1 METQQSFFE
10 YIRGERENN
19 DSVIEVVGPRVC
31 YYKFNFVVGNN
42 SKDKAYKGVLYYEK
56 DGEIAHVK
64 FVKVDKEETARSA
77 FKYFS
82 RISDEG
88 ILRPWF
94 YVFCKQKCFRSL
106 PYNEELV
113 NGVWT
118 VCYDHYDESL
128 YNWVK
133 RVVRDTGSSYT
144 ESSKLPI
151 KNARNCLH
159 PYWIETISQLINVVA
174 RVHGKGFFHSS
185 LKKKENYVMG
195 EKCLKI
201 INFGCSLEGKNQ
213 TYQDELKK
221 DNFVDIKIML
231 GYLFESLLAPKTPSS
246 KKKAT
251 NFDLS
256 KEWIEANRFLKF
268 FYYIHIWNYE
278 KFVSKLLGHPFL
290 KSPQERLEWIDTV
303 NNDRKDPS
311 TQWDVLTVLGKVDF
325 FVFASWKGMSKNAN
339 VYTVEEADHAVRRHF
354 DNFLEVLY
362 VCWSCR

>member
-1 METQQSFFE
+1 
-10 YIRGERENN
+10 
-19 DSVIEVVGPRVC
+19 
-31 YYKFNFVVGNN
+31 
-42 SKDKAYKGVLYYEK
+42 
-56 DGEIAHVK
+56 
-64 FVKVDKEETARSA
+64 
-77 FKYFS
+77 
-82 RISDEG
+82 
-88 ILRPWF
+88 
-94 YVFCKQKCFRSL
+94 
-106 PYNEELV
+106 
-113 NGVWT
+113 
-118 VCYDHYDESL
+118 
-128 YNWVK
+128 
-133 RVVRDTGSSYT
+133 
-144 ESSKLPI
+144 
-151 KNARNCLH
+151 
-159 PYWIETISQLINVVA
+159 
-174 RVHGKGFFHSS
+174 
-185 LKKKENYVMG
+185 MG

-201 INFGCSLEGKNQ
+201 INFGGSLEGKNQ

-221 DNFVDIKIML
+221 DDFVDIKIML

-268 FYYIHIWNYE
+268 FDYIHIWNYE

-325 FVFASWKGMSKNAN
+325 VVFASWKGGGFKEAFMKEVFDYNPSSYKDDVVSLLRYLRNLN
-339 VYTVEEADHAVRRHF
+339 HHFRDVKKCKRPTVEEADHAVRRHF